1 MTHRETPAPPPP
13 VRPLAA
19 TTRYC
24 AALAR
29 FGLTP
34 TQCLAG
40 AGARYDAALRA
51 LVAEARHGR

>member
-1 MTHRETPAPPPP
+1 MTRTPPPPPP
-13 VRPLAA
+13 VHPLAA

-24 AALAR
+24 AGLAK

-40 AGARYDAALRA
+40 AGARYDAALHRLIARA
-51 LVAEARHGR
+51 VPHG